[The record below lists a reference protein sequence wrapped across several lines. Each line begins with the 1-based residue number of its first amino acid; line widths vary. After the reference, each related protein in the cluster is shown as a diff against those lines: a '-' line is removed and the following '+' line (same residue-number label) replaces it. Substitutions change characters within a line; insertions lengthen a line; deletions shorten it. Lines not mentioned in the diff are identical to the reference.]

1 MLNPHAYRVTATW
14 ESGRKGTVAAPGVE
28 PNIRFSAPPEFKGD
42 QGFWTPEHF
51 LLAAVAS
58 CYVVTFYALADRS
71 KMEFEKLDLTV
82 EGKLI
87 MFEGKLC
94 FREIVLRPMLT
105 ILYSQDNDRAY
116 GLLERTEHSCLI
128 ARTLACPVLMEPFVQ
143 IAEEIL
149 SVPRTPR

>member
-1 MLNPHAYRVTATW
+1 MVNPHAYQVSATW
-14 ESGRKGTVAAPGVE
+14 ESGRRGAVTAPDIE
-28 PNIRFSAPPEFKGD
+28 PKIRFSAAPEFKGD
-42 QGFWTPEHF
+42 RGFWTPEHF

-58 CYVVTFYALADRS
+58 CFVVTFYALADRS

-82 EGKLI
+82 EGRLV

-105 ILYSQDNDRAY
+105 IPYSQDNDRAHE
-116 GLLERTEHSCLI
+116 LLERTEHSCLI

-149 SVPRTPR
+149 AS